1 MGHVMKRAT
10 ISQLKSH
17 LSEHLRA
24 AEAGETIEVM
34 DRARPIA
41 RVVPIE
47 DEPSVLEIVPAER
60 SFASVRKIRVAPART
75 SISSLEALRRDRGT
89 R

>member
-1 MGHVMKRAT
+1 MKRAT
-10 ISQLKSH
+10 ISELKSR

-41 RVVPIE
+41 RVVPLDRE
-47 DEPSVLEIVPAER
+47 VEGAEWLPAER
-60 SFASVRKIRVAPART
+60 SFASVRRVRLPPLRLPM
-75 SISSLEALRRDRGT
+75 SSLEALAHERGT

>member
-1 MGHVMKRAT
+1 MKRAT

-41 RVVPIE
+41 RVVPI
-47 DEPSVLEIVPAER
+47 DEEAAALELIPSER
-60 SFASVRKIRVAPART
+60 AFASVRHVRLGPART
-75 SISSLEALRRDRGT
+75 NMGSLEALRRDRGA

>member
-1 MGHVMKRAT
+1 MKRVA
-10 ISQLKSH
+10 ISELKSH
-17 LSEHLRA
+17 LSEYLRS

-41 RVVPIE
+41 RVVPIAGE
-47 DEPSVLEIVPAER
+47 AGAPEIVAPLR
-60 SFASVRKIRVAPART
+60 SFASVRNVRLPPLRLAM
-75 SISSLEALRRDRGT
+75 SSLEALRRERGE

>member
-1 MGHVMKRAT
+1 MKRVG
-10 ISQLKSH
+10 ISELKSH

-24 AEAGETIEVM
+24 AEAGETIEIM

-41 RVVPIE
+41 KVVPIE
-47 DEPSVLEIVPAER
+47 HDAGALELIPATR
-60 SFASVRKIRVAPART
+60 SFASVRRVRVAAST
-75 SISSLEALRRDRGT
+75 LSMNSLEALRQERGT

>member
-1 MGHVMKRAT
+1 MKRVA
-10 ISQLKSH
+10 ISDLESH

-41 RVVPIE
+41 KVVPMNH
-47 DEPSVLEIVPAER
+47 DEGGVELIPPAR
-60 SFASVRKIRVAPART
+60 SFASVRRVPVEPTALRMT
-75 SISSLEALRRDRGT
+75 SMEALRVERGA

>member
-1 MGHVMKRAT
+1 MKRAT

-34 DRARPIA
+34 DRARLIA
-41 RVVPIE
+41 RVVPVEE
-47 DEPSVLEIVPAER
+47 DGAALELIPAER
-60 SFASVRKIRVAPART
+60 TFASVRQVRLGPTPT
-75 SISSLEALRRDRGT
+75 SMSSLEALRRDRGA

>member
-1 MGHVMKRAT
+1 MKRVG
-10 ISQLKSH
+10 ISEFKSH

-24 AEAGETIEVM
+24 AEAGEVIEVL

-41 RVVPIE
+41 KVVPM
-47 DEPSVLEIVPAER
+47 DRDTAGLELIPATR
-60 SFASVRKIRVAPART
+60 NFASVRSVSLASAKLSR
-75 SISSLEALRRDRGT
+75 SSLELLRADRGS

>member
-1 MGHVMKRAT
+1 MRRAT
-10 ISQLKSH
+10 ISELKGK

-41 RVVPIE
+41 HVVPIQR
-47 DEPSVLEIVPAER
+47 DISALELIAAER
-60 SFASVRKIRVAPART
+60 PFASVRNLRVRPVRLSMT
-75 SISSLEALRRDRGT
+75 SLEALRRDRGS

>member
-1 MGHVMKRAT
+1 MRRAT
-10 ISQLKSH
+10 ISQLKSR

-41 RVVPIE
+41 WVVPI
-47 DEPSVLEIVPAER
+47 DRGLASLEVVPADR
-60 SFASVRKIRVAPART
+60 SFASVRNVRLPPASIKIT
-75 SISSLEALRRDRGT
+75 SLQALQRDRGT

>member
-1 MGHVMKRAT
+1 MKRAT
-10 ISQLKSH
+10 ISELKSR

-41 RVVPIE
+41 RVVP
-47 DEPSVLEIVPAER
+47 LEHDAALAELIPAER
-60 SFASVRKIRVAPART
+60 SFASVRRIRLAPLRLSMT
-75 SISSLEALRRDRGT
+75 SLEALSHERGS

>member
-1 MGHVMKRAT
+1 MKRAT

-47 DEPSVLEIVPAER
+47 EEGAVLELIPAER
-60 SFASVRKIRVAPART
+60 SFASVRQVRLGAAAT
-75 SISSLEALRRDRGT
+75 SMSSLEALRRDRGA

>member
-1 MGHVMKRAT
+1 MKRVGIAE
-10 ISQLKSH
+10 LKSH

-24 AEAGETIEVM
+24 AEGGEVIEVM

-41 RVVPIE
+41 RVIPMDR
-47 DEPSVLEIVPAER
+47 DESGLDVIPAER
-60 SFASVRKIRVAPART
+60 AFASVRRRRFP
-75 SISSLEALRRDRGT
+75 ALRLRTTSLAALRLDRGS

>member
-1 MGHVMKRAT
+1 MKRAT

-47 DEPSVLEIVPAER
+47 QDPAVLELIPAER
-60 SFASVRKIRVAPART
+60 TFASVRKIRMAPAKM
-75 SISSLEALRRDRGT
+75 SMSSLEALRRDRGS

>member
-1 MGHVMKRAT
+1 MKRAT
-10 ISQLKSH
+10 ISQLKSR

-41 RVVPIE
+41 RVVPIDQGPAAFE
-47 DEPSVLEIVPAER
+47 VVPAER
-60 SFASVRKIRVAPART
+60 PFASVRNVRLPRASTTIT
-75 SISSLEALRRDRGT
+75 SLQALQRDRGT